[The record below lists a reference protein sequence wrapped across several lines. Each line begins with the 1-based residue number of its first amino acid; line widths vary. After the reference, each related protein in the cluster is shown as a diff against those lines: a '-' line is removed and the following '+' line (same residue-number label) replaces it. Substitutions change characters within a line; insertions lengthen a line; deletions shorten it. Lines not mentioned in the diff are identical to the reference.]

1 MGPLAFERSAKT
13 LTFSLTIAAPSK
25 KERDG
30 AFPAKVSRRLFRQ
43 KPYVSDRAKV
53 TPVLWKHKTNSD
65 GHSPIYLR
73 IYASGQTKYK
83 SLSVSIHPRHWN
95 ERQRRVRKSCR
106 HHGQINAPISGKL
119 ADAWSFWSGLRGRAG
134 ARFPSRQHPRALRPP
149 TIIVIRGNATYRA
162 VLGGRNLS
170 RRPLFH
176 TQST

>member
-1 MGPLAFERSAKT
+1 LSPKKPSESYKAAFCTVWGRLRLKEGAKT

-83 SLSVSIHPRHWN
+83 SLSVSIPP
-95 ERQRRVRKSCR
+95 
-106 HHGQINAPISGKL
+106 GIGTSGNGGC
-119 ADAWSFWSGLRGRAG
+119 ANPAG
-134 ARFPSRQHPRALRPP
+134 ATARSTPSSRASWP
-149 TIIVIRGNATYRA
+149 TPGVSGADYA
-162 VLGGRNLS
+162 GA
-170 RRPLFH
+170 
-176 TQST
+176 